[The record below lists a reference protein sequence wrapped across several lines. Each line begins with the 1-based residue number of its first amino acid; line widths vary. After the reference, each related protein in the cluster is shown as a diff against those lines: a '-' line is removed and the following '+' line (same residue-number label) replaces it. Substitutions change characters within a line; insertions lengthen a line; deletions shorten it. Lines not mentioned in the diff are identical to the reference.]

1 MPNTDFPLFLFAGTV
16 PHYLTEI
23 VALIVAGA
31 IIAYVS
37 FRLRLVPI
45 VGFLIAGVI
54 IGPNALGLVRDQAIV
69 DATAEIG
76 VILLLFTIGIEFSL
90 EKLARIQKLIFGGG
104 SLQVGLS
111 TLAIM
116 GLLTL
121 FGIDWRVG
129 LFTGFLVALSSTAIV
144 LKVLGDNGETN
155 SEPGQAGLGLLI
167 FQDLAIVVMVMIVP
181 MLGGAGGGTL
191 DIVWALAKALLI
203 IAAVLLVARRIMP
216 KVLEMVAKTCSPEL
230 FLLSVIAICF
240 GTAYLTSLAGVSL
253 SLGAFLAG
261 LLVSESRFSQHA
273 LGETLPLQILFSATF
288 FVSVGM
294 LLDLNFLVMN
304 LPLVFGAIAVVLL
317 TKILTTGISLKTLGY
332 KLPVAAS
339 VALMLAQIGEFSFV
353 LERAGR
359 EVGLTPMGWG
369 AAGSQTFIAATVV
382 LMVATPFL
390 MKIGDSLSS
399 KIESKSEQK
408 GLPDE
413 SKIAEQMPLHVADL
427 EDHVI
432 VAGYG
437 EAARYL
443 VRVLNGSN
451 IPFIITTLSPDGAN
465 EAEAEDL
472 TVVRGDYSKQ
482 FLLDLVGVTRAK
494 MMVIADDNAAMA
506 HRTTSVARQLNP
518 TMRIVVRTRYI
529 SDAEPL
535 SEAGADVVIAEELES
550 IVQLFGEVLRD
561 YRIPAEQIENYED
574 LARRDGYSALL
585 NVEQRG
591 AKSVFSC
598 QPGEDCFDTRT
609 VIVRPLMP
617 FANKPLS
624 ELNVLENDGLHVQ
637 TVNRSGQT
645 LENLT
650 QDFIVD
656 AGDELILSGSTEAF
670 VRNADLFRVPN
681 EITRKSGGAEA
692 SSRAENDSPARYVE
706 VKTGGKKFIDTE
718 KAVEFVPKVN
728 ESVCDHIKQTRPV
741 FPSADGCEDCLQ
753 TGDSWVHLRICLS
766 CGHVG
771 CCDSSKNKHATGHF
785 HETTHPVIKSIE
797 PGEEWGYCYPDEQL
811 YETLSESSPK

>member
-1 MPNTDFPLFLFAGTV
+1 MPTSDLLFFAGAV

-31 IIAYVS
+31 VIAYVS
-37 FRLRLVPI
+37 FRLKLVPI

-54 IGPNALGLVRDQAIV
+54 IGPNALGLVRDQEIV

-90 EKLARIQKLIFGGG
+90 EKLASIQRLIFGGG
-104 SLQVGLS
+104 TLQVGLS
-111 TLAIM
+111 TLAVT
-116 GLLTL
+116 GLLAA
-121 FGIDWRVG
+121 FGVDWRVG

-144 LKVLGDNGETN
+144 LKVLGDEGETN
-155 SEPGQAGLGLLI
+155 SASGQAALGLLI
-167 FQDLAIVVMVMIVP
+167 FQDLAIVVMVMVVP

-191 DIVWALAKALLI
+191 DIIWALTKALLI

-294 LLDLNFLVMN
+294 LLDVRFLITN
-304 LPLVFGAIAVVLL
+304 LPLVLGAIAVVLII
-317 TKILTTGISLKTLGY
+317 KVLTTGISLKTLGY

-353 LERAGR
+353 LERTGR
-359 EVGLTPMGWG
+359 DANLTPMNWG

-390 MKIGDSLSS
+390 MKLGDKLSNR
-399 KIESKSEQK
+399 IATKSELAN
-408 GLPDE
+408 LPP
-413 SKIAEQMPLHVADL
+413 KAEITEQIPSHVAAL

-432 VAGYG
+432 IAGYG
-437 EAARYL
+437 QAARYL
-443 VRVLNGSN
+443 VRVMRGSN
-451 IPFIITTLSPDGAN
+451 IPFIITTLNPDGAN

-482 FLLDLVGVTRAK
+482 FLLDLVGVSRAK
-494 MMVIADDNAAMA
+494 MLVVADDNLAMA

-529 SDAEPL
+529 SDADEL
-535 SEAGADVVIAEELES
+535 TEAGADIVIAEELES
-550 IVQLFGEVLRD
+550 IVQLFGEVLHD
-561 YRIPAEQIENYED
+561 YRISAEQIDNYEE
-574 LARRDGYSALL
+574 LARQNGYAALM
-585 NVEQRG
+585 NVEQPG
-591 AKSVFSC
+591 KQPVFTC
-598 QPGEDCFDTRT
+598 KAGTDCFDTRT
-609 VIVRPLMP
+609 VIVRDKTKL
-617 FANKPLS
+617 AQKTLAD
-624 ELNVLENDGLHVQ
+624 LRVLENDGLSVQ
-637 TVNRSGQT
+637 SIRRDGQNI
-645 LENLT
+645 ESPSP
-650 QDFIVD
+650 DFAFR
-656 AGDELILSGSTEAF
+656 AGDEIIFSGATEDF
-670 VRNADLFRVPN
+670 VRYAELFRQEKNQSAVISKN
-681 EITRKSGGAEA
+681 DSSGGNI
-692 SSRAENDSPARYVE
+692 SSATSNNTETAAY
-706 VKTGGKKFIDTE
+706 KFVNTE
-718 KAVEFVPKVN
+718 KSVKYKSQVSEKVC
-728 ESVCDHIKQTRPV
+728 SHLSKIRTVY
-741 FPSADGCEDCLQ
+741 PSADGCEECLRL
-753 TGDSWVHLRICLS
+753 GDSWVHLRICLS
-766 CGHVG
+766 CGNVG
-771 CCDSSKNKHATGHF
+771 CCDTSKNKHATAHYHDCGHSLMKSVEKGENWAWCYAD
-785 HETTHPVIKSIE
+785 ETYI
-797 PGEEWGYCYPDEQL
+797 
-811 YETLSESSPK
+811 

>member
-1 MPNTDFPLFLFAGTV
+1 MLLTDSTPFLFAGAV

-31 IIAYVS
+31 VIAYIS

-45 VGFLIAGVI
+45 VGFLLAGVL
-54 IGPNALGLVRDQAIV
+54 IGPNALGLVRDQEIV

-90 EKLARIQKLIFGGG
+90 EKLARIQRLIFGGG

-111 TLAIM
+111 TLAVF

-121 FGIDWRVG
+121 FGIDWRAA

-144 LKVLGDNGETN
+144 LKILGDNGETN
-155 SEPGQAGLGLLI
+155 SEPGQASLGLLI

-181 MLGGAGGGTL
+181 MLGGSGGGTL
-191 DIVWALAKALLI
+191 DIVWALTKALLI

-216 KVLEMVAKTCSPEL
+216 KVLETVARTCSPEL

-294 LLDLNFLVMN
+294 LLDVNFLIGN
-304 LPLVFGAIAVVLL
+304 LPLVLGAIVIVLL
-317 TKILTTGISLKTLGY
+317 IKILTTGISLRVLGY
-332 KLPVAAS
+332 KLPIAAS
-339 VALMLAQIGEFSFV
+339 CALMLAQIGEFSFV
-353 LERAGR
+353 LERTGR
-359 EVGLTPMGWG
+359 DVGLTPMNWG

-390 MKIGDSLSS
+390 MKIGGSLSDKLEKKS
-399 KIESKSEQK
+399 KQAD
-408 GLPDE
+408 LPDE
-413 SKIAEQMPLHVADL
+413 AQIAEQIPSHAADL

-432 VAGYG
+432 IAGYG
-437 EAARYL
+437 QAARYL
-443 VRVLNGSN
+443 VRVLSGSS

-465 EAEAEDL
+465 EAESESM

-482 FLLDLVGVTRAK
+482 FLLDAVGIAKAK
-494 MMVIADDNAAMA
+494 MMVVADDNLSMA

-529 SDAEPL
+529 SDAEHL
-535 SEAGADVVIAEELES
+535 TEAGADVVIAEELES

-561 YRIPAEQIENYED
+561 YRIPAAQIENYEE
-574 LARRDGYSALL
+574 LARQNGYSALL
-585 NVEQRG
+585 NAGVNDDNSIF
-591 AKSVFSC
+591 AC
-598 QPGEDCFDTRT
+598 DPGEDCFDTRT
-609 VIVRPLMP
+609 IIVRPSMP
-617 FANKPLS
+617 FANKPLAG
-624 ELNVLENDGLHVQ
+624 LNVLENDGLHLQSV
-637 TVNRSGQT
+637 TRNGQSA
-645 LENLT
+645 ENLT
-650 QDFIVD
+650 QDFIIKP
-656 AGDELILSGSTEAF
+656 GDELVLSGSTEAF
-670 VRNADLFRVPN
+670 VRNADLFRPPN
-681 EITRKSGGAEA
+681 ETSRKSSAA
-692 SSRAENDSPARYVE
+692 RAVTIAENVLPGTPAAI
-706 VKTGGKKFIDTE
+706 KTDGNKFIDTE
-718 KAVEFVPKVN
+718 KAVEFKPQVN
-728 ESVCDHIKQTRPV
+728 ESVCGHLKQIRSV
-741 FPSADGCEDCLQ
+741 FPSADGCEDCLRI
-753 TGDSWVHLRICLS
+753 GDSWVHLRVCLS
-766 CGHVG
+766 CGHTG
-771 CCDSSKNKHATGHF
+771 CCDSSKNKHATAHF
-785 HETTHPVIKSIE
+785 KECDHPIIKSLE
-797 PGEEWGYCYPDEQL
+797 TGENWAWCYPDETYL
-811 YETLSESSPK
+811 

>member
-1 MPNTDFPLFLFAGTV
+1 MNFPLLLFAGSV

-31 IIAYVS
+31 IIAYIS

-54 IGPNALGLVRDQAIV
+54 IGPNALGLVRDQEIV

-116 GLLTL
+116 GLLML
-121 FGIDWRVG
+121 FGIDWRIG

-155 SEPGQAGLGLLI
+155 SEPGQAALGLLI
-167 FQDLAIVVMVMIVP
+167 FQDLAIVLMVMVVP
-181 MLGGAGGGTL
+181 MLGGAGGGSL
-191 DIVWALAKALLI
+191 DIIWALTKALLI

-216 KVLEMVAKTCSPEL
+216 KVLEMVARTCSPEL

-304 LPLVFGAIAVVLL
+304 LPLVLGAIAVVLL
-317 TKILTTGISLKTLGY
+317 IKILTTGISLSALGY

-408 GLPDE
+408 SLPDE
-413 SKIAEQMPLHVADL
+413 SKIAEQMPPHAIDL

-437 EAARYL
+437 QAARYL
-443 VRVLNGSN
+443 VRVLSGSN
-451 IPFIITTLSPDGAN
+451 IPYIITTLSPDGAN
-465 EAEAEDL
+465 EAESEDL

-482 FLLDLVGVTRAK
+482 FLLDLVGIARAK

-529 SDAEPL
+529 SDAEHL

-561 YRIPAEQIENYED
+561 YRVPAEQIENYED

-585 NVEQRG
+585 NVEQPG
-591 AKSVFSC
+591 EKSVFSC

-609 VIVRPLMP
+609 VIVRASTP

-624 ELNVLENDGLHVQ
+624 SLNVFENDGLHVQ
-637 TVNRSGQT
+637 ELSRNGQT
-645 LENLT
+645 VENLT
-650 QDFIVD
+650 QDFIVEP
-656 AGDELILSGSTEAF
+656 GDELVLSGSTEAF
-670 VRNADLFRVPN
+670 VRNAELFRAPG
-681 EITRKSGGAEA
+681 EPGRKSADAGAN
-692 SSRAENDSPARYVE
+692 SISENVLPATVVGIRTV
-706 VKTGGKKFIDTE
+706 GNKFIDTE
-718 KAVEFVPKVN
+718 KAVEFKPKIN
-728 ESVCDHIKQTRPV
+728 EAVCSHIKQTRPV
-741 FPSADGCEDCLQ
+741 FPSADGCEDCLRI
-753 TGDSWVHLRICLS
+753 GDSWVHLRICLS
-766 CGHVG
+766 CGHTG

-785 HETTHPVIKSIE
+785 HETMHSVIKSIE
-797 PGEEWGYCYPDEQL
+797 PGEEWAYCYTDEKL
-811 YETLSESSPK
+811 YETLPQAARK